1 MSTRTQ
7 ILSLVAAALLLA
19 LLYFLQPILLPFVLA
34 AGLAYLGDPLVDWL
48 QRQKLS
54 RTAGVIVVFL
64 VLALAGLIAL
74 LLILPLLQEQL
85 LRLVQNLPAYLSWI
99 YSKLQPWLA
108 PYLPLGPELNLEQLR
123 AMIAEHW
130 AQAGGVAKTLFGAL
144 SKPGLALIALVGNVL
159 LVPVVTFYLLRDWDI
174 LVMHI
179 RDLLPRKSLPTVT
192 TLAREADTVLSAF
205 LRGQMLVMLALS
217 IYYSITLSLV
227 GLDLA
232 LLIGIAAGLIS
243 FVPYL
248 GFIVGIIAAG
258 IAIVV
263 QTQELLP
270 LVWILLIFGVG
281 QVLESFILTPL
292 LVGDRIGLHPVAV
305 IFAVLAGGA
314 LFGFLG
320 VLLAL
325 PVAAVLAVL
334 LRYARRQWVGSELY
348 QTAAP
353 PNGDK
358 LPTEPAPKTPPVDL
372 EP

>member
-1 MSTRTQ
+1 MNTRTQ
-7 ILSLVAAALLLA
+7 IFAALGALALLA
-19 LLYFLQPILLPFVLA
+19 LLYFLQPILLPFVLG
-34 AGLAYLGDPLVDWL
+34 AGLAYLGDPIVDWL
-48 QRQKLS
+48 QRHKLS
-54 RTAGVIVVFL
+54 RTAGVIVVFV
-64 VLALAGLIAL
+64 VLALTGLIAL
-74 LLILPLLQEQL
+74 LLIVPLLQEQI

-108 PYLPLGPELNLEQLR
+108 PYFPLGPELNLEQMR
-123 AMIAEHW
+123 AMIGEHW
-130 AQAGGVAKTLFGAL
+130 AQAGGLAKTLFGAL
-144 SKPGLALIALVGNVL
+144 SKPGLALIALVGNIL
-159 LVPVVTFYLLRDWDI
+159 LVPVVTFYLLRDWDA

-205 LRGQMLVMLALS
+205 LRGQFLVMLALS
-217 IYYSITLSLV
+217 IYYSVTLSLI
-227 GLDLA
+227 GLDYA
-232 LLIGIAAGLIS
+232 LLIGIAAGLVS

-258 IAIVV
+258 VASVV
-263 QTQELLP
+263 QTQEFLP
-270 LVWILLIFGVG
+270 LVWVLLIFGIG
-281 QVLESFILTPL
+281 QVLEGFVLTPL

-334 LRYARRQWVGSELY
+334 LRFARRQWVGSDLY
-348 QTAAP
+348 QKSP
-353 PNGDK
+353 PNAESTA
-358 LPTEPAPKTPPVDL
+358 TEPSKNPPVNL